1 MCFSHLSSSANRPP
15 STPTLVLMAP
25 TQAPLSGDSTALVC
39 LARAFYPDDAIVTWS
54 ENGGTVT
61 GTEVQTGV
69 SQRQADATYKLSS
82 VLTLTSARWSSGHT
96 FTCQLTHSSLSS
108 PLSKSVIS
116 DQCVGWERSI
126 CATRHGPHVYLLF
139 ISCRWTFECC
149 SQWKPLV
156 FQIGVASKVLPTA
169 AQGYFNK
176 SHLKTIK
183 VSWLS
188 FSIVDE

>member
-116 DQCVGWERSI
+116 DQCVG
-126 CATRHGPHVYLLF
+126 
-139 ISCRWTFECC
+139 
-149 SQWKPLV
+149 
-156 FQIGVASKVLPTA
+156 
-169 AQGYFNK
+169 
-176 SHLKTIK
+176 
-183 VSWLS
+183 
-188 FSIVDE
+188 